1 MAQTCGG
8 CGSAVGADDAFCG
21 QCGRSANGAE
31 THLAAPPPG
40 AGDETVTHARPVWP
54 TVPSVGEASARS
66 APTSGPG
73 AAQASARPAAPAGL
87 GAAQARARPAPD
99 GASPA
104 ETAAPTTA
112 ALVAHAEN
120 LRYENAG
127 MAYVT
132 MGGRANFD
140 PLYNKRFQLQLLR
153 QVAVFVG
160 LYALAQVV
168 MSVFFLLLGIAGLG
182 VTRAFST
189 WVIFDTLL
197 SLVLWVLFWLIPV
210 PALLTQWSL
219 LVQHRAGAAGSAF
232 AYIDAAFRRHET
244 PLDLLQT
251 RTLSP
256 PGRGPPRVPRTASGP
271 LRRLHLLLP
280 ARQRPVRRLDLLAQ
294 AVAIALVPDDHR
306 QEDPGVHRARQRSLP
321 DAALRVGAGNGGG
334 DARCRS
340 GRHRLRHC
348 RAGST
353 GPQAHHPAGGRVR
366 FHYRLRYQHAFLYQL
381 RDSHGGR
388 RKEVLYQVRCRP
400 AGGPAHR
407 RDADRDHHA
416 PATHRPRAAGDDR
429 PGTTGDHR
437 SGAVRGTAGFRPT
450 GAAAQLRL
458 PAWLVAAGA
467 AARAQLRSPGH
478 IVAAGAGTQL
488 RLPRAGSVA
497 TVPARGRPARGPA
510 GTPLP
515 ATVKPHGGVDRLRG
529 RRGPCARRRRVRRVE
544 VPRPPPHPA
553 SVGGGLLHGC
563 REPDRLLLVR
573 LTGGELA
580 QPAPDHAE
588 LIAHGSRG
596 QRGIP
601 RRGVR
606 HGGPASPAR
615 PRSSRSCRPTSPPST
630 TTTTGSTR
638 RWSRPRSG
646 RPPGSSR
653 ADSGRRP
660 TPMPPSPPSPR
671 TDPARRRP

>member
-8 CGSAVGADDAFCG
+8 CGSAVGVGDAFCG

-66 APTSGPG
+66 APTSGPD
-73 AAQASARPAAPAGL
+73 ATQASARPAAPAGL

-182 VTRAFST
+182 VTRTFST

-256 PGRGPPRVPRTASGP
+256 PGEGRRDYLELRQGRFAGYISCFPHGNDLYAGWTYWLRLSP
-271 LRRLHLLLP
+271 LRWFLMIIGRK
-280 ARQRPVRRLDLLAQ
+280 
-294 AVAIALVPDDHR
+294 I
-306 QEDPGVHRARQRSLP
+306 QEYT
-321 DAALRVGAGNGGG
+321 
-334 DARCRS
+334 
-340 GRHRLRHC
+340 GR
-348 RAGST
+348 GSD
-353 GPQAHHPAGGRVR
+353 
-366 FHYRLRYQHAFLYQL
+366 LYQTL
-381 RDSHGGR
+381 RFESARATVAAMHDAVLEGIDS
-388 RKEVLYQVRCRP
+388 
-400 AGGPAHR
+400 
-407 RDADRDHHA
+407 
-416 PATHRPRAAGDDR
+416 ATAEQDPRA
-429 PGTTGDHR
+429 P
-437 SGAVRGTAGFRPT
+437 
-450 GAAAQLRL
+450 RL
-458 PAWLVAAGA
+458 ITQQAGA
-467 AARAQLRSPGH
+467 FGFT
-478 IVAAGAGTQL
+478 I
-488 RLPRAGSVA
+488 
-497 TVPARGRPARGPA
+497 
-510 GTPLP
+510 
-515 ATVKPHGGVDRLRG
+515 D
-529 RRGPCARRRRVRRVE
+529 
-544 VPRPPPHPA
+544 
-553 SVGGGLLHGC
+553 
-563 REPDRLLLVR
+563 
-573 LTGGELA
+573 
-580 QPAPDHAE
+580 
-588 LIAHGSRG
+588 
-596 QRGIP
+596 
-601 RRGVR
+601 
-606 HGGPASPAR
+606 
-615 PRSSRSCRPTSPPST
+615 
-630 TTTTGSTR
+630 
-638 RWSRPRSG
+638 
-646 RPPGSSR
+646 
-653 ADSGRRP
+653 
-660 TPMPPSPPSPR
+660 
-671 TDPARRRP
+671 

>member
-256 PGRGPPRVPRTASGP
+256 PGEGRREYLELRQGRFAGYISCFPHGNDLYAGWTYWLRLSP
-271 LRRLHLLLP
+271 LRWFLMIIGRKIQEYTGRGSDLYQTLRFES
-280 ARQRPVRRLDLLAQ
+280 ARATVAAMHD
-294 AVAIALVPDDHR
+294 AVLEGIDSATAEQD
-306 QEDPGVHRARQRSLP
+306 
-321 DAALRVGAGNGGG
+321 
-334 DARCRS
+334 
-340 GRHRLRHC
+340 
-348 RAGST
+348 
-353 GPQAHHPAGGRVR
+353 PQAP
-366 FHYRLRYQHAFLYQL
+366 RLITQQ
-381 RDSHGGR
+381 
-388 RKEVLYQVRCRP
+388 
-400 AGGPAHR
+400 
-407 RDADRDHHA
+407 
-416 PATHRPRAAGDDR
+416 
-429 PGTTGDHR
+429 
-437 SGAVRGTAGFRPT
+437 
-450 GAAAQLRL
+450 
-458 PAWLVAAGA
+458 AGA
-467 AARAQLRSPGH
+467 FGFT
-478 IVAAGAGTQL
+478 I
-488 RLPRAGSVA
+488 
-497 TVPARGRPARGPA
+497 
-510 GTPLP
+510 
-515 ATVKPHGGVDRLRG
+515 D
-529 RRGPCARRRRVRRVE
+529 
-544 VPRPPPHPA
+544 
-553 SVGGGLLHGC
+553 
-563 REPDRLLLVR
+563 
-573 LTGGELA
+573 
-580 QPAPDHAE
+580 
-588 LIAHGSRG
+588 
-596 QRGIP
+596 
-601 RRGVR
+601 
-606 HGGPASPAR
+606 
-615 PRSSRSCRPTSPPST
+615 
-630 TTTTGSTR
+630 
-638 RWSRPRSG
+638 
-646 RPPGSSR
+646 
-653 ADSGRRP
+653 
-660 TPMPPSPPSPR
+660 
-671 TDPARRRP
+671 